1 MPTIDETELHTQ
13 ILYTNLLKINGLGL
27 LCADKESINHL
38 TQCFLF
44 MFLFYATSLPGTGD
58 DGSQTLAENVS
69 SDDATQCSQSEED
82 LDAQV
87 ER

>member
-1 MPTIDETELHTQ
+1 MPTVDETELHTQ
-13 ILYTNLLKINGLGL
+13 ILYTNLLKIDGLGL
-27 LCADKESINHL
+27 LCADMESINHL

-44 MFLFYATSLPGTGD
+44 MFLFYATSLSGTGD
-58 DGSQTLAENVS
+58 DGSQALAENVS